1 MRLGNEIAKLMLKN
15 GYQLIRRKNHAIWKN
30 DDGNIIVAS
39 RSPSCPYTI
48 MKLEKKINKIKNNK

>member
-15 GYQLIRRKNHAIWKN
+15 GYQLVRKKNHAIWKN

-48 MKLEKKINKIKNNK
+48 MKLEKRINKIKNNK

>member
-30 DDGNIIVAS
+30 DDGDIIVAS

-48 MKLEKKINKIKNNK
+48 MKLEKRINKIKNNK

>member
-1 MRLGNEIAKLMLKN
+1 MRLENEIAKLMLKN
-15 GYQLIRRKNHAIWKN
+15 GYQLVRKKNHAIWKN

-48 MKLEKKINKIKNNK
+48 MKLEKRINKIKNNK